1 MEAAKKGIF
10 WWPASSLVAPFFGGI
25 FWNFFRASKKVI
37 FSYWPGHKKNN
48 FLAASL
54 IPKKTF
60 LTCRSFGGLV
70 GEGAEFMGMGLWDLS
85 GIIFYGAV
93 HLHNVISKQQEI
105 NIELL
110 NPLHQLKVRH
120 GILYKMV
127 NLEIGVDLSK
137 AFDYIERSQQ
147 SDFLLLYVTPGH
159 FVLGYHLILVPWFI
173 I

>member
-10 WWPASSLVAPFFGGI
+10 WWPASSLMATFFGG
-25 FWNFFRASKKVI
+25 FF
-37 FSYWPGHKKNN
+37 GN
-48 FLAASL
+48 FLELQNKLFFLCGRATKKTCFFAASL
-54 IPKKTF
+54 KKTF

-93 HLHNVISKQQEI
+93 HIHNVISKQQEI

-120 GILYKMV
+120 G
-127 NLEIGVDLSK
+127 
-137 AFDYIERSQQ
+137 YI
-147 SDFLLLYVTPGH
+147 V
-159 FVLGYHLILVPWFI
+159 
-173 I
+173 